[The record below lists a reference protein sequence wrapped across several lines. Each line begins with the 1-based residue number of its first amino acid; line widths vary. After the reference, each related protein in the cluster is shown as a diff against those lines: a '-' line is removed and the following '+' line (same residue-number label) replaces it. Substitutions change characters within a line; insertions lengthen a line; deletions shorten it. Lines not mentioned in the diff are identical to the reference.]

1 MYHTIKMKM
10 IIEHFVEATNREVKT
25 KPPAIILK
33 VKHLYKFQYNINI
46 EKQVFINSVKK
57 DFSA

>member
-1 MYHTIKMKM
+1 M